1 MERRAVLQLDPKGQP
16 PAIASAASA
25 GSMAQERQEG
35 AVGMQK
41 QIRAV
46 PRGAPAIGGPS
57 KLSLHGAA
65 EAASQAG
72 KTDGGEDKKAAAVSS
87 NGEEGAELRRT
98 LDFYDSEAR
107 IITMQH
113 RLPCPWST
121 TNKPHAVNVNLY
133 ALGDEI
139 QSTPPLLA
147 NLL

>member
-16 PAIASAASA
+16 PVIASAASA

-46 PRGAPAIGGPS
+46 PRGAAVVGGPS

-65 EAASQAG
+65 EAASQTG

-98 LDFYDSEAR
+98 LDFFDSEAR
-107 IITMQH
+107 IITVQH
-113 RLPCPWST
+113 RLPCP
-121 TNKPHAVNVNLY
+121 
-133 ALGDEI
+133 GQ
-139 QSTPPLLA
+139 QSTNPMPFT
-147 NLL
+147 